1 LPSWAPSPIQVIEG
15 DVELKQVQVQ
25 DWEEEAF
32 EDEAVEEELLRV

>member
-1 LPSWAPSPIQVIEG
+1 LPSRAPSPIQVIEG
-15 DVELKQVQVQ
+15 DVELEQVQVQ